1 MQPSLLLS
9 TFEKA
14 RLHLLEKAR
23 SLLGNTEDA
32 EDVLQDVFVK
42 LWQQPQ
48 ALPPKEMVSLLTTA
62 VRNQSIDELRR
73 RRFRPAELVEG
84 IPDAVPDA
92 SDEQDIF
99 PEVERIINAALTPLQ
114 QDILRRHD
122 MEGESYETI
131 AETLHMQ
138 PTAVRMQL
146 SRARKTIREQYRLRK
161 NTDAP

>member
-1 MQPSLLLS
+1 MQPSLFLS

-14 RLHLLEKAR
+14 RRHLLEKAR

-48 ALPPKEMVSLLTTA
+48 ELPPKEMVSLMTTA

-73 RRFRPAELVEG
+73 RRKRSTETIDEL
-84 IPDAVPDA
+84 PDAISEDVE
-92 SDEQDIF
+92 EQDVF

-122 MEGESYETI
+122 MEGESYESI

>member
-14 RLHLLEKAR
+14 RRHLLEKAC

-73 RRFRPAELVEG
+73 RRFRPAEFVEG

-122 MEGESYETI
+122 MEGESYESI

-146 SRARKTIREQYRLRK
+146 SRARKTIREQYRLQK

>member
-1 MQPSLLLS
+1 MQQNSFIS
-9 TFEKA
+9 TFKKA
-14 RLHLLEKAR
+14 RQQLLVKAR

-32 EDVLQDVFVK
+32 EDVLQDVFLK
-42 LWQQPQ
+42 LWQRQPEIS
-48 ALPPKEMVSLLTTA
+48 PNEMESLLTTA

-73 RRFRPAELVEG
+73 RRNRSAEAVDG
-84 IPDAVPDA
+84 ISDALLEA
-92 SDEQDIF
+92 SEEQDIF

-122 MEGESYETI
+122 MEGESYESI

-138 PTAVRMQL
+138 STAIRMQL

-161 NTDAP
+161 S